1 MLAIPLLLL
10 GGLWFTMIRP
20 LRQRQRDAMAAQGAV
35 HEGVEI
41 MTTAGIYGT
50 VRWIGEDDT
59 IGLEISED
67 DTIGLEIS
75 DGVVVKYARAAVATV
90 LTDEGQEA

>member
-1 MLAIPLLLL
+1 MEIVVLALPLLLL
-10 GGLWFTMIRP
+10 GALWFTMIRP
-20 LRQRQRDAMAAQGAV
+20 LRQRQRDSVAAQQAV
-35 HEGVEI
+35 HEGADV

-50 VRWIGEDDT
+50 VRWV
-59 IGLEISED
+59 ED

-90 LTDEGQEA
+90 MADEGHEG

>member
-59 IGLEISED
+59 IGLEIS
-67 DTIGLEIS
+67 

>member
-1 MLAIPLLLL
+1 MEFVMLAIPLLLL
-10 GGLWFTMIRP
+10 GGLWFTMIKP

-59 IGLEISED
+59 IGLEIS
-67 DTIGLEIS
+67 

>member
-10 GGLWFTMIRP
+10 FGLWFTMIRP
-20 LRQRQRDAMAAQGAV
+20 LKQRQRETAAAQMAV
-35 HEGVEI
+35 HEGAQI

-50 VRWIGEDDT
+50 VRWLEDET
-59 IGLEISED
+59 MGLEV
-67 DTIGLEIS
+67 S

-90 LTDEGQEA
+90 FTNEGQEA

>member
-59 IGLEISED
+59 IGLEIS
-67 DTIGLEIS
+67 
-75 DGVVVKYARAAVATV
+75 DGVVVKYARTAVATV

>member
-1 MLAIPLLLL
+1 MLAIPLVLL

-20 LRQRQRDAMAAQGAV
+20 LRQRQRDAMAAQLAV

-50 VRWIGEDDT
+50 VRWVDDET
-59 IGLEISED
+59 IGLEI
-67 DTIGLEIS
+67 G

>member
-35 HEGVEI
+35 HEGGEI

-50 VRWIGEDDT
+50 VRWIG
-59 IGLEISED
+59 ED

>member
-1 MLAIPLLLL
+1 MEFVMLAVPLLLL

-20 LRQRQRDAMAAQGAV
+20 LRQRQRDAMAAQMAV
-35 HEGVEI
+35 HEGVQI

-50 VRWIGEDDT
+50 VRWV
-59 IGLEISED
+59 ED

-75 DGVVVKYARAAVATV
+75 DGVVVKYARAAVANV
-90 LTDEGQEA
+90 LTNEGQEA

>member
-1 MLAIPLLLL
+1 MLAIPLVLL

-20 LRQRQRDAMAAQGAV
+20 LRQRQRDSMAAQQAV
-35 HEGVEI
+35 HEGAAV

-50 VRWIGEDDT
+50 VRWMTDET
-59 IGLEISED
+59 IGLEV
-67 DTIGLEIS
+67 S

-90 LTDEGQEA
+90 LEDEGREG

>member
-1 MLAIPLLLL
+1 MGMEFVMLALPLVLL
-10 GGLWFTMIRP
+10 GVLWFTMIRP
-20 LRQRQRDAMAAQGAV
+20 LRQRQRDSVAAQLAV
-35 HEGVEI
+35 HEGSSV

-50 VRWIGEDDT
+50 VKWV
-59 IGLEISED
+59 ED

-90 LTDEGQEA
+90 EADEGHEA

>member
-1 MLAIPLLLL
+1 MEFVMLAIPLLLL

-59 IGLEISED
+59 IGLEIS
-67 DTIGLEIS
+67 

>member
-1 MLAIPLLLL
+1 
-10 GGLWFTMIRP
+10 
-20 LRQRQRDAMAAQGAV
+20 
-35 HEGVEI
+35 

-50 VRWIGEDDT
+50 VRWIG
-59 IGLEISED
+59 ED

>member
-10 GGLWFTMIRP
+10 GGLWFTMIKP

-59 IGLEISED
+59 IGLEIS
-67 DTIGLEIS
+67 

>member
-20 LRQRQRDAMAAQGAV
+20 LRQRQRDAMAAQAAV

-59 IGLEISED
+59 IGLEIS
-67 DTIGLEIS
+67 
-75 DGVVVKYARAAVATV
+75 DGVVVKYARAAVANV
-90 LTDEGQEA
+90 FTDEGQEA